1 MDTFMNIIFFLFV
14 VAACIITAKERIKNP
29 PATIEEKAE
38 NENTDS
44 QIKQVTNQFKW
55 GTTISLFG
63 LFAISLLSTIL
74 APSRNEGSLLQFF
87 MTTISFISAIISL
100 SSFVIYNFLF
110 SAKTNLRASLIL
122 AIPFSGLILCLFP
135 IIVTQPIGIAYAF
148 FISAPFILIYTI
160 MRTKLL
166 RYRNKFHTSFDS
178 NHQQFENNNKTQ
190 TSNNIQNKDI

>member
-14 VAACIITAKERIKNP
+14 VAACVITAKERKKNP
-29 PATIEEKAE
+29 PAAIEEYAE
-38 NENTDS
+38 NENIDS

-55 GTTISLFG
+55 GPTISLFG
-63 LFAISLLSTIL
+63 LFAISLLSSIF

-87 MTTISFISAIISL
+87 MTAISFISAIISL

-122 AIPFSGLILCLFP
+122 AIPFSGLILCFFP
-135 IIVTQPIGIAYAF
+135 IVIAQSIGIAYSF
-148 FISAPFILIYTI
+148 LISAPFILIYTI

-166 RYRNKFHTSFDS
+166 RYRNKFHTAFDS
-178 NHQQFENNNKTQ
+178 NHQQFENNN
-190 TSNNIQNKDI
+190 NIQNKDI